1 LRVIGLELSNSP
13 ASHDARES
21 IAYASLS
28 SASGYNSAA
37 EVLLPWLFMQS
48 TDIPIQAETPKQVAD
63 KLVFSILLAAAF
75 CHFLNDMVQSLIPAI
90 YPLLK
95 VSFHLDFG
103 QIGMITLT
111 YQITAS
117 LLQPLI
123 GHFNDRR
130 PRPYSLAIGMSF
142 TLVGL
147 VTLSRVSTY
156 PMLLVGAA
164 LVGIGSAVFHPE
176 SSRVVRTVSGGQH
189 GFAQA
194 FFQVGGNAGSS
205 LGPLLAAFIVLP
217 HGQRSLAWFS
227 AFALVGILVLA
238 RVGSWSKQ
246 NRPAPVKSRAARADM
261 HPFLSRRKVY
271 LSLTVLI
278 ALMFSKFFYLSSLN
292 SYYTFFLMSK
302 FHLPVR
308 SAQIHLFMFA
318 GAIAAGTIIGGPVG
332 DRIGRKYVIWC
343 SILGVLP
350 FTLLL
355 PYANLF
361 WTSIL
366 SVVIGV
372 ILASAFSAI
381 LVYAQEL
388 MPGKIGMVSGM
399 FFGLAFGMAGVGA
412 ALLGELADHTSI
424 AFVYKLCSFLPA
436 IGLLTGFL
444 PHLDSNK
451 HGTKTVAAEAAT

>member
-1 LRVIGLELSNSP
+1 MQ
-13 ASHDARES
+13 
-21 IAYASLS
+21 S
-28 SASGYNSAA
+28 SASPVDSPVQTEASKHAG
-37 EVLLPWLFMQS
+37 E
-48 TDIPIQAETPKQVAD
+48 

-90 YPLLK
+90 YPILK
-95 VSFHLDFG
+95 KSFHLDFS

-123 GHFNDRR
+123 GHFNDRH
-130 PRPYSLAIGMSF
+130 PRPYSLSIGMGF
-142 TLVGL
+142 TLIGL

-156 PMLLVGAA
+156 PTLLLGAA

-176 SSRVVRTVSGGQH
+176 SSRVVRMVSGGQH

-217 HGQRSLAWFS
+217 NGQSSLAWFS
-227 AFALVGILVLA
+227 AFALLGIVVLA
-238 RVGSWSKQ
+238 RVGSWSKK
-246 NRPAPVKSRAARADM
+246 NRAPVRKSRSGKIEY
-261 HPFLSRRKVY
+261 HPLLSPRKVY
-271 LSLTVLI
+271 LSLAVLI

-292 SYYTFFLMSK
+292 SYYTFFLISK
-302 FHLPVR
+302 FHLTVR

-318 GAIAAGTIIGGPVG
+318 GAIAAGTIIGGPIG

-350 FTLLL
+350 FTLAL

-361 WTSIL
+361 WTGVL

-388 MPGKIGMVSGM
+388 MPGKIGMVSGL
-399 FFGLAFGMAGVGA
+399 FFGLAFGMGGVGA
-412 ALLGELADHTSI
+412 ALLGNLADHTSI

-444 PHLDSNK
+444 PNLDGKS
-451 HGTKTVAAEAAT
+451 GALPTRELPVLAD